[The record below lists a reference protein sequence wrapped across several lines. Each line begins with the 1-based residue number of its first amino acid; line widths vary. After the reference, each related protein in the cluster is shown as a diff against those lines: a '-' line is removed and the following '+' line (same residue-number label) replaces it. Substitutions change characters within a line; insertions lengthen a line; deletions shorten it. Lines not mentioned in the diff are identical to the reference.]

1 MSYDISP
8 SWSDLLH
15 SVWQSLS
22 PSMLLQMASFHSL
35 GGIGGRRRRGR
46 RRMRWLN
53 GITNLMNMSLSELR
67 ELVMDREAWRAAIH
81 GVAKSWTR
89 LSDWTELNWIFHCV
103 NVPHLYPFLCWW
115 TFRLLPCL
123 GYCKGCC
130 SECWDACILS
140 DHVFLWIHAQEWDCR
155 SRNQISLWNL
165 SVWFPPICGIL
176 RSPAL
181 REERENQNPC
191 LWTRRHMLI
200 SLKKKK
206 KCS

>member
-1 MSYDISP
+1 M
-8 SWSDLLH
+8 
-15 SVWQSLS
+15 
-22 PSMLLQMASFHSL
+22 
-35 GGIGGRRRRGR
+35 
-46 RRMRWLN
+46 
-53 GITNLMNMSLSELR
+53 
-67 ELVMDREAWRAAIH
+67 
-81 GVAKSWTR
+81 
-89 LSDWTELNWIFHCV
+89 
-103 NVPHLYPFLCWW
+103 
-115 TFRLLPCL
+115 LPCL

-191 LWTRRHMLI
+191 LWTRKHMLI
-200 SLKKKK
+200 SFKKKK
-206 KCS
+206 KMLLKSHVKVNGQRERHMLSWRAHVCACSCWLGWSAVREDGRPCLWHTGSWAVASRSHRVAPCSGL